1 MNRLMFNPLK
11 KMLLVLLFTGIS
23 QSVTAQTPA
32 DTTQTASQTASTVA
46 TNAATVTTVAATTD
60 VEATMKAMA
69 LHYKKALGAADIE
82 QMQKEINALQY
93 EVATVQSYQFPPEKQ
108 QLFQKGLTEVQ
119 QQLLLVQQ
127 QLRDGKMAQA
137 KEQLTQVDLLKKQ
150 YHKQRSPSFWQL
162 LFGG

>member
-1 MNRLMFNPLK
+1 MNRLMFSPLK
-11 KMLLVLLFTGIS
+11 KLLLTLVLASIS
-23 QSVTAQTPA
+23 QSVIAQTPA
-32 DTTQTASQTASTVA
+32 DTAQAAVADSKTVS
-46 TNAATVTTVAATTD
+46 TTVVATTD

-69 LHYKKALGAADIE
+69 LIYKKAQAAADIK
-82 QMQKEINALQY
+82 QMQSEINALQH
-93 EVATVQSYQFPPEKQ
+93 EIAKVQSYQFPPEKQ
-108 QLFQKGLTEVQ
+108 PLFQQGLSEVQ

-127 QLRDGKMAQA
+127 QLLDGNMAQA

>member
-11 KMLLVLLFTGIS
+11 KMLLVLLLAGIS
-23 QSVTAQTPA
+23 QSVIAQTPA
-32 DTTQTASQTASTVA
+32 DTTQTAPAAATGTVA
-46 TNAATVTTVAATTD
+46 TTTD

-69 LHYKKALGAADIE
+69 LHYKKAQAAADIE
-82 QMQKEINALQY
+82 QMQKEINALQH
-93 EVATVQSYQFPPEKQ
+93 EVATVQSYQFAPEKQ

-119 QQLLLVQQ
+119 QQLMLVQQ
-127 QLRDGKMAQA
+127 QLHEGKMAQA

>member
-1 MNRLMFNPLK
+1 MNQQIVTPLK
-11 KMLLVLLFTGIS
+11 KLLLTLVFASIS
-23 QSVTAQTPA
+23 HSVIAQTPA
-32 DTTQTASQTASTVA
+32 DSAQAANAVA
-46 TNAATVTTVAATTD
+46 TSAATTSSVAATSD

-69 LHYKKALGAADIE
+69 LHYKKAQAAADIE
-82 QMQKEINALQY
+82 QMQKEINALQH
-93 EVATVQSYQFPPEKQ
+93 EVATVQSYQFAPEKQ

-127 QLRDGKMAQA
+127 QLHEGKMAQA

-162 LFGG
+162 LFGR

>member
-1 MNRLMFNPLK
+1 MNRLILTPLK
-11 KMLLVLLFTGIS
+11 KLLLTLLLASIS
-23 QSVTAQTPA
+23 QSVIAQTPA
-32 DTTQTASQTASTVA
+32 DTTQTANPVA

-82 QMQKEINALQY
+82 QMQKEINALQH

-127 QLRDGKMAQA
+127 QLHEGKMAQA

>member
-11 KMLLVLLFTGIS
+11 MMLLVILFAGIS
-23 QSVTAQTPA
+23 QSVIAQTPA
-32 DTTQTASQTASTVA
+32 DSAQTASAVA
-46 TNAATVTTVAATTD
+46 TNAATATTD

-82 QMQKEINALQY
+82 QMQKEINALQH

-119 QQLLLVQQ
+119 QQLMLVQQ
-127 QLRDGKMAQA
+127 QLHEGKMAQA

>member
-1 MNRLMFNPLK
+1 MNRLILNPFK
-11 KMLLVLLFTGIS
+11 KLLLVLVFVGINN
-23 QSVTAQTPA
+23 SVIAQTPVNAPQA
-32 DTTQTASQTASTVA
+32 DSTQATTTA
-46 TNAATVTTVAATTD
+46 AATKD

-69 LHYKKALGAADIE
+69 LHYKKAHAAADIE
-82 QMQKEINALQY
+82 QMQNEINALQQ
-93 EVATVQSYQFPPEKQ
+93 EIATVQSYQFPPEKQ

-127 QLRDGKMAQA
+127 QLLAGDMVQA
-137 KEQLTQVDLLKKQ
+137 KELLIQVDLLKKQ

>member
-11 KMLLVLLFTGIS
+11 KMLLVLLLAGIS
-23 QSVTAQTPA
+23 QSVIAQTLA
-32 DTTQTASQTASTVA
+32 DTTQTAPAAATGTVA
-46 TNAATVTTVAATTD
+46 TTTD

-69 LHYKKALGAADIE
+69 LHYKKAQAAADIE
-82 QMQKEINALQY
+82 QMQKEINALQH
-93 EVATVQSYQFPPEKQ
+93 EVATVQSYQFAPEKQ

-127 QLRDGKMAQA
+127 QLLAGNMAQA
-137 KEQLTQVDLLKKQ
+137 KELLTQVDLLKKQ

>member
-11 KMLLVLLFTGIS
+11 KMLLALLLAGIS
-23 QSVTAQTPA
+23 HSVIAQTPA
-32 DTTQTASQTASTVA
+32 DSAQAASAVA
-46 TNAATVTTVAATTD
+46 TNAATATTD

-82 QMQKEINALQY
+82 QMQKEINALQH

-127 QLRDGKMAQA
+127 QLHEGKMAQA

>member
-11 KMLLVLLFTGIS
+11 KMLLVLLFAGIS
-23 QSVTAQTPA
+23 QSVIAQTPA
-32 DTTQTASQTASTVA
+32 DSAQTASAVA
-46 TNAATVTTVAATTD
+46 TNAATATTD

-82 QMQKEINALQY
+82 QMQKEINALQH

-119 QQLLLVQQ
+119 QQLMLVQQ
-127 QLRDGKMAQA
+127 QLHEGKMAQA

>member
-11 KMLLVLLFTGIS
+11 KMLLVLLFAGIS
-23 QSVTAQTPA
+23 QSVIAQTPA
-32 DTTQTASQTASTVA
+32 DSAQTASAVA
-46 TNAATVTTVAATTD
+46 TNAATATTD

-69 LHYKKALGAADIE
+69 LHFKKALGAADIE
-82 QMQKEINALQY
+82 QMQKEINALQH

-127 QLRDGKMAQA
+127 QLHEGKMAQA

>member
-11 KMLLVLLFTGIS
+11 KMLLALLLAGIS
-23 QSVTAQTPA
+23 HSVIAQTPA
-32 DTTQTASQTASTVA
+32 DSAQAASAVA
-46 TNAATVTTVAATTD
+46 TNAATATTD

-69 LHYKKALGAADIE
+69 LHFKKALGAADIE
-82 QMQKEINALQY
+82 QMQKEINALQH

-127 QLRDGKMAQA
+127 QLHAGKMAQA

>member
-1 MNRLMFNPLK
+1 MNRLILNPFK
-11 KMLLVLLFTGIS
+11 KLLLVLVFVGINT
-23 QSVTAQTPA
+23 SVIAQTPVNAPQA
-32 DTTQTASQTASTVA
+32 DSTQATTTA
-46 TNAATVTTVAATTD
+46 AATKD

-69 LHYKKALGAADIE
+69 LHYKKAQAAADIK
-82 QMQKEINALQY
+82 QMQNEINALQQ
-93 EVATVQSYQFPPEKQ
+93 EIATVQSYQFPPEKQ

-127 QLRDGKMAQA
+127 QLLAGDMVQA
-137 KEQLTQVDLLKKQ
+137 KELLIQVDLLKKQ

>member
-11 KMLLVLLFTGIS
+11 KMLLVLLFAGIS
-23 QSVTAQTPA
+23 QSVIAQTPA
-32 DTTQTASQTASTVA
+32 DSAQTASAVA
-46 TNAATVTTVAATTD
+46 TNAATATTD

-82 QMQKEINALQY
+82 QMQKEINALQH

-127 QLRDGKMAQA
+127 QLHEGKMAQA